1 MDGGTGW
8 WNGSYRD
15 GGYVLKVGSIV
26 LEGTG
31 KELLSSDTVRKA
43 YLGED

>member
-1 MDGGTGW
+1 VDGRTGW

-15 GGYVLKVGSIV
+15 RGYVLEVGAIV

-31 KELLSSDTVRKA
+31 KELFSSDVVSNA
-43 YLGED
+43 YLGQD

>member
-1 MDGGTGW
+1 VDGGAGG

-15 GGYVLKVGSIV
+15 RGYVRKVGSIV
-26 LEGTG
+26 LDGTG
-31 KELLSSDTVRKA
+31 KELLSSDADRKA